1 MVKNFTCSTNYSEKC
16 LIVEYGYLL
25 FNKNLILS
33 MSSIVPDTE
42 NWLFNVTLLE
52 NLIQSA
58 IISLIFFKF
67 YFKSDLLLKI
77 QLYSK
82 TFIIFY
88 NLKIFEIT
96 IVTKESP

>member
-1 MVKNFTCSTNYSEKC
+1 
-16 LIVEYGYLL
+16 
-25 FNKNLILS
+25 

-96 IVTKESP
+96 IVTKESPWLEILNWQWNYYSKLTRK